1 LTPLRWT
8 PEAAVDFERLVERIR
23 AENPAAA
30 HRIARRIYQA
40 IELLRVFPMRG
51 RPGLVSD
58 TRELVFPGLPYIVV
72 YEIADDQ
79 VHVLRIRHGA
89 QDYGD

>member
-1 LTPLRWT
+1 MTRLRWT
-8 PEAAVDFERLVERIR
+8 PRAAVDFERLVERIR

-30 HRIARRIYQA
+30 HRTARRIYQA
-40 IELLRVFPMRG
+40 IELLKIFP
-51 RPGLVSD
+51 
-58 TRELVFPGLPYIVV
+58 TREQLGLISD
-72 YEIADDQ
+72 EIIDDQ

>member
-1 LTPLRWT
+1 MTRLRWT
-8 PEAAVDFERLVERIR
+8 PEAAVDFEHLVERIR

-30 HRIARRIYQA
+30 HRTARRIYQA
-40 IELLRVFPMRG
+40 IEILKVFPMRG
-51 RPGLVSD
+51 RLSLVSD

-72 YEIADDQ
+72 YEIADEQ
-79 VHVLRIRHGA
+79 VHILRIRHGA